1 MFEVPAIYAG
11 DDFSP
16 AVKTAK
22 LSEVNRMKP
31 LNLIV
36 AQCNPQSAEILAEN
50 LQNHFKGV
58 SMVRDLQ
65 ELRLSIIKD
74 RADVAVI
81 DLEMA
86 PLSEVSNLHREFDK
100 LEIVCTH
107 RLADESLWSAAL
119 GAGAAD
125 CCHPS
130 DVRGIVLA
138 ANRTRIMARTT
149 AA

>member
-1 MFEVPAIYAG
+1 
-11 DDFSP
+11 
-16 AVKTAK
+16 
-22 LSEVNRMKP
+22 MKP
-31 LNLIV
+31 LNLVV
-36 AQCNPQSAEILAEN
+36 AQTDPQNAEILAGN
-50 LQNHFKGV
+50 LRSHFKGV
-58 SMVRDLQ
+58 ALAGSLQ
-65 ELRLSIIKD
+65 EVRQAILQN

-86 PLSEVSNLHREFDK
+86 PLFEVDKLRHEFQK

-107 RLADESLWSAAL
+107 RLADEHMWSAAL
-119 GAGAAD
+119 GAGAVD

-138 ANRTRIMARTT
+138 ANRTQVMARTS

>member
-1 MFEVPAIYAG
+1 
-11 DDFSP
+11 
-16 AVKTAK
+16 
-22 LSEVNRMKP
+22 MKP
-31 LNLIV
+31 LNLV
-36 AQCNPQSAEILAEN
+36 LAQADAQNAVLLAEN
-50 LQNHFKGV
+50 LQSHFKGV
-58 SMVRDLQ
+58 SLARDLEEIRRAVVQ
-65 ELRLSIIKD
+65 N

-86 PLSEVSNLHREFDK
+86 SLSAIDQLRREFRN

-107 RLADESLWSAAL
+107 RLADERLWSAAL
-119 GAGAAD
+119 GAGAVD

-138 ANRTRIMARTT
+138 ANRTAIMARTT

>member
-1 MFEVPAIYAG
+1 MTAG

-22 LSEVNRMKP
+22 PFEVNRMKP

-58 SMVRDLQ
+58 SLAHDLR
-65 ELRLSIIKD
+65 ELRLSIVKN
-74 RADVAVI
+74 RADVAVL

-86 PLSEVSNLHREFDK
+86 PLSEISSLRREFNN

-107 RLADESLWSAAL
+107 RLADEHLWSAAL

-138 ANRTRIMARTT
+138 ANRTHIMARTT

>member
-1 MFEVPAIYAG
+1 
-11 DDFSP
+11 
-16 AVKTAK
+16 
-22 LSEVNRMKP
+22 MKP
-31 LNLIV
+31 LNLVV
-36 AQCNPQSAEILAEN
+36 ALSNPKSAEVLALN

-58 SMVRDLQ
+58 TLAHDLE
-65 ELRLSIIKD
+65 ELRKAILQN

-86 PLSEVSNLHREFDK
+86 PLLEVDKLRQEFSK

-107 RLADESLWSAAL
+107 LLADEGMWSAAL
-119 GAGAAD
+119 GAGAVD
-125 CCHPS
+125 CYHPS

-138 ANRTRIMARTT
+138 ANRTKIMARTT

>member
-1 MFEVPAIYAG
+1 
-11 DDFSP
+11 
-16 AVKTAK
+16 
-22 LSEVNRMKP
+22 MKP
-31 LNLIV
+31 LNLVV
-36 AQCNPQSAEILAEN
+36 AQSNPKNAEILALN
-50 LQNHFKGV
+50 LQSHFKGV
-58 SMVRDLQ
+58 SLVRDLE
-65 ELRLSIIKD
+65 ELRKAILQN

-86 PLSEVSNLHREFDK
+86 PLIEVDKLRQEFSK

-107 RLADESLWSAAL
+107 RLADESMWSAAL
-119 GAGAAD
+119 RVGAAD

-138 ANRTRIMARTT
+138 ANRTKIMARTS

>member
-1 MFEVPAIYAG
+1 
-11 DDFSP
+11 
-16 AVKTAK
+16 
-22 LSEVNRMKP
+22 MKP
-31 LNLIV
+31 LNLV
-36 AQCNPQSAEILAEN
+36 LAQADAQNAVLLAEN
-50 LQNHFKGV
+50 LQSHFKGV
-58 SMVRDLQ
+58 SLARDFEEIRRAVVQ
-65 ELRLSIIKD
+65 N

-86 PLSEVSNLHREFDK
+86 SLSAIDQLRREFRN

-107 RLADESLWSAAL
+107 RLADERLWSAAL
-119 GAGAAD
+119 GAGAID

-138 ANRTRIMARTT
+138 ANRTAIMARTT

>member
-1 MFEVPAIYAG
+1 
-11 DDFSP
+11 
-16 AVKTAK
+16 
-22 LSEVNRMKP
+22 MKP
-31 LNLIV
+31 LNLV
-36 AQCNPQSAEILAEN
+36 LAQADAQNAVLLAEN
-50 LQNHFKGV
+50 LQSHFKGV
-58 SMVRDLQ
+58 SLARDFEEIRRAVVQ
-65 ELRLSIIKD
+65 N

-86 PLSEVSNLHREFDK
+86 SLSAIDQLRREFRN

-107 RLADESLWSAAL
+107 RLADERLWSAAL
-119 GAGAAD
+119 GAGAVD

-138 ANRTRIMARTT
+138 ANRTAIMARTT